1 MRGLEKGQKAKRD
14 DMAMAE
20 LVKAFF
26 LPPSTVDGRR
36 VRPLAA
42 LEAWMDVILL
52 VRPFLILW
60 RPPRRLSPRASSIPR
75 SHPLHPSARSPKNL
89 EGLVG

>member
-1 MRGLEKGQKAKRD
+1 LRGLEKGQKAKRD

-42 LEAWMDVILL
+42 LEA
-52 VRPFLILW
+52 
-60 RPPRRLSPRASSIPR
+60 
-75 SHPLHPSARSPKNL
+75 
-89 EGLVG
+89 